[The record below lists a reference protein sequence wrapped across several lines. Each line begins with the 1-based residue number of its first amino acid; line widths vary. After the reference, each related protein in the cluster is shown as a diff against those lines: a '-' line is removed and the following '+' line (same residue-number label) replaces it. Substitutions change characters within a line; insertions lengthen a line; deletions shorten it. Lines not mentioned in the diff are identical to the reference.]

1 MMRKG
6 SGGKEQKLL
15 SSLTVN
21 EAREKAHTGSGVDR
35 LGLLNTSAK
44 NTMSRSP

>member
-15 SSLTVN
+15 SSLMVS
-21 EAREKAHTGSGVDR
+21 EACEKAHTGSGVDR
-35 LGLLNTSAK
+35 LGLRSTSAK
-44 NTMSRSP
+44 YTMS